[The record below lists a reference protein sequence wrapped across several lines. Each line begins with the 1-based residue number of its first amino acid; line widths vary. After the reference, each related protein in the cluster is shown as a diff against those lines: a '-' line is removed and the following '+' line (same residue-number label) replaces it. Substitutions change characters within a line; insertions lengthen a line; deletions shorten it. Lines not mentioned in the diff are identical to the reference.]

1 MKRKPVA
8 TSGEREGAGQDRD
21 GGQERQT
28 IAENGHGLGQ
38 TLGDSEGQGG
48 LACCGPW
55 GHKESNMTGLLN
67 NNKNILRSVKSI
79 ATVERDWAQLQ
90 IQQRQLG
97 TYSQKAEWRESQ
109 WTENY

>member
-1 MKRKPVA
+1 MKMVRKAFFMTMNMNLDKLWETV
-8 TSGEREGAGQDRD
+8 RD
-21 GGQERQT
+21 GE
-28 IAENGHGLGQ
+28 
-38 TLGDSEGQGG
+38 
-48 LACCGPW
+48 ACVLW
-55 GHKESNMTGLLN
+55 SHRVLKESNMTGLLS

-97 TYSQKAEWRESQ
+97 TYSQKAEWRGSQ